1 MSNQIVTTNG
11 KVSQMESAAI
21 VGDLSKLSPDQR
33 MSYYMEVCKSTGLNP
48 LTRPFDYITLN
59 GKLTLYA
66 RKDASEQLRKIN
78 GISIDKP
85 DISYIDDW
93 IVVTVSAHDG
103 NGRSDSD
110 IGVVS
115 KKDMRGDFG
124 NALMKAITKAKR
136 RVTLSI
142 CGLGWL
148 DETEVETF
156 PDAKR
161 VVVDDSGVIVQP
173 TPRPETVVMEELGY
187 DPMPEPE
194 PMPVKQ
200 AAPVNLTRPLD
211 PDTLRQVFTNK
222 TEKMGEYQASDK
234 QRNFLRILLEQVF
247 AGNDDKYRAWLWF
260 VFDATSSKDLTG
272 AQVKAVLD
280 WLKPTQ
286 DSGGAWVIDPM
297 AEKEAAQSASS
308 AMIERAVADGQQTLI

>member
-78 GISIDKP
+78 NISIDKP

-110 IGVVS
+110 IGVAS

-124 NALMKAITKAKR
+124 NALMKAITKAKH
-136 RVTLSI
+136 
-142 CGLGWL
+142 
-148 DETEVETF
+148 
-156 PDAKR
+156 
-161 VVVDDSGVIVQP
+161 
-173 TPRPETVVMEELGY
+173 RP
-187 DPMPEPE
+187 
-194 PMPVKQ
+194 
-200 AAPVNLTRPLD
+200 
-211 PDTLRQVFTNK
+211 
-222 TEKMGEYQASDK
+222 
-234 QRNFLRILLEQVF
+234 
-247 AGNDDKYRAWLWF
+247 
-260 VFDATSSKDLTG
+260 
-272 AQVKAVLD
+272 
-280 WLKPTQ
+280 
-286 DSGGAWVIDPM
+286 
-297 AEKEAAQSASS
+297 
-308 AMIERAVADGQQTLI
+308 

>member
-1 MSNQIVTTNG
+1 MSNLTVTN
-11 KVSQMESAAI
+11 KVSTMESAAI
-21 VGDLSKLSPDQR
+21 VGDLSKLTPEQR

-93 IVVTVSAHDG
+93 IVVTVSAHDQA
-103 NGRSDSD
+103 GRSDSD

-148 DETEVETF
+148 DETEVETI
-156 PDAKR
+156 PDAKP
-161 VVVDDSGVIVQP
+161 VIVTDEGEIIEP
-173 TPRPETVVMEELGY
+173 KKLRRPEAEIIADMGFDPKPAKPAPADDKPSDKTWEAWYALVAEADVLGISV
-187 DPMPEPE
+187 PEPADNVTYSQLTE
-194 PMPVKQ
+194 QYKNLKQEVKNRKEQ
-200 AAPVNLTRPLD
+200 A
-211 PDTLRQVFTNK
+211 TL
-222 TEKMGEYQASDK
+222 
-234 QRNFLRILLEQVF
+234 L
-247 AGNDDKYRAWLWF
+247 
-260 VFDATSSKDLTG
+260 
-272 AQVKAVLD
+272 
-280 WLKPTQ
+280 
-286 DSGGAWVIDPM
+286 
-297 AEKEAAQSASS
+297 
-308 AMIERAVADGQQTLI
+308 

>member
-148 DETEVETF
+148 DETEVETI

-173 TPRPETVVMEELGY
+173 TPMRTEAQIVEELGF
-187 DPMPEPE
+187 DPEPAK
-194 PMPVKQ
+194 P
-200 AAPVNLTRPLD
+200 A
-211 PDTLRQVFTNK
+211 
-222 TEKMGEYQASDK
+222 
-234 QRNFLRILLEQVF
+234 
-247 AGNDDKYRAWLWF
+247 DDKPSEKAWSAYYEL
-260 VFDATSSKDLTG
+260 VQEADALGITSPEPPDDITTPKLREWYKNLHAEVKSRK
-272 AQVKAVLD
+272 AQGNL
-280 WLKPTQ
+280 L
-286 DSGGAWVIDPM
+286 
-297 AEKEAAQSASS
+297 
-308 AMIERAVADGQQTLI
+308 